1 MATVKPIPIPAS
13 VAPTRINL
21 VWGLPRSAPAPW
33 LLGLFCFYRRAKS
46 SSTGEYYVPV
56 SDSAGNYPFCI
67 ILSVR
72 GFLCWSLAL
81 LLTAHLAVTG
91 GLYSIYKKKPH
102 NQVQY
107 ADLALPWRWSGISAL
122 RGQAVLIQAK
132 ADFAARN
139 YSDAYGALRAGL
151 NRYPKDNAARIQL
164 ATLYLAGMRRNQS
177 DGLLLEA
184 LKHGDP
190 GPDFNRAAVAYIKD
204 SDRPERVLEFVH
216 RARELV
222 ADDKRRGE
230 HLRFLASAEA
240 ETLLESGRPAEAIAV
255 VEALRPPQAELTAR
269 IRTQAVLQSQGAAAA
284 IPEVLTWLAVAPQAE
299 VPVAM
304 AVGLYRQAGQFAEMD
319 ATLKRL
325 KDRNPTNPSFASMG
339 VVQNLLAN
347 RTEAARAAFDDCLQR
362 FDSDAAT
369 LETLARDIGR
379 TGRLELLVP
388 LEQVM
393 REHGFDTQMLL
404 FSRLLGQLDNA
415 DWAGAKIT
423 QQALAARTKTLI
435 ADVRVFNETAGPLI
449 ALCSQ
454 DAAASRVA
462 LLDRVSRY
470 GGRLKLYN
478 QFFDCLFAAQQWSVA
493 NDVLTLA
500 EGAFPRSVQLEERRV
515 RLAPHLA
522 VIAAAEAAANEA
534 AKLVRQA
541 SSANPFPDAAVF
553 FEAFKKEKDAGQVA
567 AALRLVQAL
576 RRSEPS
582 WLPGSAEQ
590 VDLLE
595 LEMVLS
601 LDDRLQ
607 LQSVLRTYL
616 RFDRSTRNERVC
628 ELAKTAHAAGQ
639 LEVAEMLVREVL
651 RRAPGDVTAL
661 DLRKAW
667 EPKPA
672 APVPTDPLP
681 VQPQKEKPKS

>member
-1 MATVKPIPIPAS
+1 MATAAPQSISPSAAS
-13 VAPTRINL
+13 ARL
-21 VWGLPRSAPAPW
+21 SFVWGLPRFVPTPW
-33 LLGLFCFYRRAKS
+33 RLGLFCFYRRAKS

-56 SDSAGNYPFCI
+56 SDVAGNYPFCI
-67 ILSVR
+67 MLSVR
-72 GFLCWSLAL
+72 GVLCWSLAL
-81 LLTAHLAVTG
+81 LLTAHFSVTG
-91 GLYSIYKKKPH
+91 VIYSLYQKKPH

-139 YSDAYGALRAGL
+139 FADAYGALRAGL
-151 NRYPKDNAARIQL
+151 NRYPRDTTARIQL
-164 ATLYLAGMRRNQS
+164 ATLYLAGSRRNQS
-177 DGLLLEA
+177 DRLLLDA
-184 LKHGDP
+184 LNYGDP
-190 GPDFNRAAVAYIKD
+190 GLDFNRVAVAYIKD
-204 SDRPERVLEFVH
+204 SDRPERVLEFVR

-222 ADDKRRGE
+222 ADDKTRDE
-230 HLRFLASAEA
+230 HLRFLANAEA
-240 ETLLESGRPAEAIAV
+240 ETLLELARPAEAIAV
-255 VEALRPPQAELTAR
+255 VEAVRPPQAELTSR
-269 IRTQAVLQSQGAAAA
+269 IRTQAVLKSKGAAAA
-284 IPEVLTWLAVAPQAE
+284 IPEVLTWLAVAPQSE

-304 AVGLYRQAGQFAEMD
+304 AVALYRQAGQFTQMD

-325 KDRNPTNPSFASMG
+325 KDRNPTNPSFATMG

-347 RTEAARAAFDDCLQR
+347 RTEAARVAFDDCIQR

-388 LEQVM
+388 LERVM

-415 DWAGAKIT
+415 NWAGAKIT

-435 ADVRVFNETAGPLI
+435 SDVRVFNETAEPLI

-454 DAAASRVA
+454 DVAASRVA

-500 EGAFPRSVQLEERRV
+500 EGAFPRSVQLEEQRV

-522 VIAAAEAAANEA
+522 AISAVEAAASEA
-534 AKLVRQA
+534 AKRVRQA
-541 SSANPFPDAAVF
+541 SSADPFPDAASF
-553 FEAFKKEKDAGQVA
+553 FEAFKKEKDAGQGQ

-595 LEMVLS
+595 LEGVLS

-628 ELAKTAHAAGQ
+628 DLAEKAYAAGR
-639 LEVAEMLVREVL
+639 LEVAELLVREVL
-651 RRAPGDVTAL
+651 RRAPEDAAAL
-661 DLRKAW
+661 ALRKAW
-667 EPKPA
+667 APKSAAPAPTVQPKPQVN
-672 APVPTDPLP
+672 P
-681 VQPQKEKPKS
+681 

>member
-1 MATVKPIPIPAS
+1 MATAAPIPIPAS
-13 VAPTRINL
+13 AASARINF
-21 VWGLPRSAPAPW
+21 VWGLPRPAPAPW

-46 SSTGEYYVPV
+46 SSTGEYYVPL

-151 NRYPKDNAARIQL
+151 NRYPKDNTARIQL

-190 GPDFNRAAVAYIKD
+190 GLDFNRAAVAYIKD

-269 IRTQAVLQSQGAAAA
+269 IRTQAVLKSQGAAAA
-284 IPEVLTWLAVAPQAE
+284 IPEVLAWLEAAPKAE

-304 AVGLYRQAGQFAEMD
+304 AVALYREAGQFAEMD

-362 FDSDAAT
+362 FNSNAAT

-388 LEQVM
+388 LEQSM

-435 ADVRVFNETAGPLI
+435 ADVRVFNETAGALI
-449 ALCSQ
+449 AVCSQ
-454 DAAASRVA
+454 EAAASRVT
-462 LLDRVSRY
+462 LLDRVSRN

-478 QFFDCLFAAQQWSVA
+478 QFFDCLFAAQQWAVA

-541 SSANPFPDAAVF
+541 SSANPFPDAAGF
-553 FEAFKKEKDAGQVA
+553 FEAFKKEKDAGQVQ

-576 RRSEPS
+576 RRSDPA
-582 WLPGSAEQ
+582 WLPGAAEQ

-595 LEMVLS
+595 LEGVFS
-601 LDDRLQ
+601 LDDLLQ
-607 LQSVLRTYL
+607 LQSVVRTYL
-616 RFDRSTRNERVC
+616 RFDRLTRNERVC
-628 ELAKTAHAAGQ
+628 ELAKTAHAAGR
-639 LEVAEMLVREVL
+639 LEVAELLVREVL
-651 RRAPGDVTAL
+651 RRAPEDTNAL

-667 EPKPA
+667 EPKA
-672 APVPTDPLP
+672 AVAVPPIQPKPQVDP
-681 VQPQKEKPKS
+681 